1 VIPIVKFF
9 LEQIKKILIKSQ
21 SNNEAYFDLGKCIAG
36 TSLRLIEPA
45 DVLFHCADLCTTK
58 SIKYIADN
66 NENIESPQNVP
77 VAELKKILN
86 LIANTYL
93 NRDTKSM
100 FEIYKSQTINQVIKQ
115 SSPAKSMII
124 LHQLELGL
132 IDGLMEHVI
141 NNQRFTEIV
150 KVLAH
155 NELATS
161 LISTEIEELM
171 SLSDSKSNV
180 KRKLTPEP
188 TTSAKSNKL
197 KKFKFIPAISEN
209 DKENEMP
216 KSSSQYSI
224 REGTKTKREP
234 LANLTNKPLPLV
246 ERAIAETPTV
256 VQFSL
261 TNIQF
266 DYVPRITN
274 SCCVKMIQICQC
286 SSERGFLND
295 LKLFKNESVR
305 SALIRLIINPKFF
318 DYVIKI
324 IEKKLKML
332 LLYCENASQVYDPE
346 TTQKK

>member
-1 VIPIVKFF
+1 MKF
-9 LEQIKKILIKSQ
+9 S
-21 SNNEAYFDLGKCIAG
+21 
-36 TSLRLIEPA
+36 
-45 DVLFHCADLCTTK
+45 
-58 SIKYIADN
+58 
-66 NENIESPQNVP
+66 
-77 VAELKKILN
+77 
-86 LIANTYL
+86 
-93 NRDTKSM
+93 
-100 FEIYKSQTINQVIKQ
+100 
-115 SSPAKSMII
+115 
-124 LHQLELGL
+124 
-132 IDGLMEHVI
+132 
-141 NNQRFTEIV
+141 EIV
-150 KVLAH
+150 KVLEH

-171 SLSDSKSNV
+171 SLTDVKSNV

-188 TTSAKSNKL
+188 TTSAKSNSKL
-197 KKFKFIPAISEN
+197 KKFKFIPSISEN

-234 LANLTNKPLPLV
+234 LANLTNRPLPLV
-246 ERAIAETPTV
+246 ERAMTETPTV

-286 SSERGFLND
+286 SSERGFLSD

-332 LLYCENASQVYDPE
+332 LLSCVDKSQIYDPE
-346 TTQKK
+346 TTQKSQVFDFLSDLWENMCQRINGTMDDKGNSVFNEKLRQNFNQSFLIKTHKFLVFCQNILILINKNYQKFLPKLVANESTFPKN